1 MDRSTVSWMDGGSAG
16 WMDRS
21 TVGWMDGGS
30 VGWMDECKYCW
41 LNGWMDCT
49 TLSITI

>member
-1 MDRSTVSWMDGGSAG
+1 
-16 WMDRS
+16 MDRS

-41 LNGWMDCT
+41 LNGWMDHT
-49 TLSITI
+49 TFLITI